1 MLQQLSFP
9 CDENIKKSCH
19 LAKVYILGVGEM
31 VQRLRA
37 LALLPEDLS
46 SNPSTHIRWHTSA
59 YNCDSQPG
67 GLGPFGG

>member
-1 MLQQLSFP
+1 
-9 CDENIKKSCH
+9 
-19 LAKVYILGVGEM
+19 M